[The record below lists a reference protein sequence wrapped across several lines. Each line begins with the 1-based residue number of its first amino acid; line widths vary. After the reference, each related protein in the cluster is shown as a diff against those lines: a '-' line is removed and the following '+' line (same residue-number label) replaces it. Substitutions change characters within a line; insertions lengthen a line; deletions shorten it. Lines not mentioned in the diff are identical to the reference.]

1 MSYHLGQVPPP
12 ETSLPSDVAPSLLHE
27 LDPKRER
34 GWVAVPT
41 VDMREYVK
49 TQLIT
54 MAAGFIVGVS
64 VGAVLGNIFSGK
76 KVSARELIPNE
87 RRRTTKRRSSA
98 RGRKTVRP
106 VPSDEMTLKMG
117 GASVHVTIDRGFVT
131 ADGQGV
137 GTIYDG
143 YSFFRAVPWTSAE
156 PRDFERLAD
165 GVKYLVRTK
174 SMTKNGA
181 TIDPRSGVVIETSSR
196 PLKIGVPRIIK
207 ARDPE
212 DGTLIGELRL
222 RSSRGGFAVE
232 WVEVDYTRR
241 GKFVAQALYQR
252 AAELAC
258 AQGLTIRSDST
269 RSDAADAW
277 WKKQVRAGHAVA
289 VAGRG
294 TRYHAD
300 TGRAKGRLDTKH
312 YELLCPPRQ
321 LANNGMKRNA
331 RHAPPITKAEAVRF
345 VKEYGADEAKWAAEA
360 WRAAKQD
367 NYGKAPRLSSR
378 GWYRNQIKDA
388 ASRLVFGYFKH
399 PAQTEPV
406 EFADDYWDRDQVIE
420 QVMLVLHDMAR
431 KGNR

>member
-1 MSYHLGQVPPP
+1 MSYHLGQTAPP
-12 ETSLPSDVAPSLLHE
+12 ETSLPPDVSPSLLHE

-54 MAAGFIVGVS
+54 AAAGFIVGVS

-87 RRRTTKRRSSA
+87 RRRTTRRRSSA
-98 RGRKTVRP
+98 RGRKTVRL

-137 GTIYDG
+137 GTVYDG
-143 YSFFRAVPWTSAE
+143 YSFFRAVPWTSDE

-174 SMTKNGA
+174 SMTKNG
-181 TIDPRSGVVIETSSR
+181 TTVDSRSGVVIETSSR

-331 RHAPPITKAEAVRF
+331 RHAPPITKAEAARF
-345 VKEYGADEAKWAAEA
+345 VKEYGADEVKWATEV
-360 WRAAKQD
+360 WRTERESGLSKH
-367 NYGKAPRLSSR
+367 PRLSAR
-378 GWYRNQIKDA
+378 GWYRNEIKDA
-388 ASRLVFGYFKH
+388 ASRLVFGHFKH
-399 PAQTEPV
+399 PMQTEPV
-406 EFADDYWDRDQVIE
+406 EFVDDYWDSDQVIE